1 MIDIVDYDILKTKE
15 VVFEDKYD
23 EKYPRFVRAFGSSGK
38 DDYPV
43 GSVFLSLRR
52 GRTVKSEFAGKTFS
66 KVFEEIVLSPDGRI
80 GVLEKVRR
88 SRIA

>member
-1 MIDIVDYDILKTKE
+1 MVDDYDVLKTKE

-23 EKYPRFVRAFGSSGK
+23 EKYPRFVASLGTNGK
-38 DDYPV
+38 DDYPI
-43 GSVFLSLRR
+43 GSLFLTLRR
-52 GRTVKSEFAGKTFS
+52 GRTVKSEFAGRTFT

-88 SRIA
+88 SRVA